1 MEPGRKE
8 RSFLLLSLSRILYGP
23 EHVLS
28 EAESDLFMS
37 ETGSPRSL
45 HTFHD
50 FIYCVHVCVR

>member
-1 MEPGRKE
+1 M
-8 RSFLLLSLSRILYGP
+8 LLSLPHILCDP

-37 ETGSPRSL
+37 ETGFLRSL
-45 HTFHD
+45 NTFND